1 MDLKKDLSFGKK
13 APVYPS
19 KTDINLIKT
28 EATKG
33 SNLTA
38 LLLFFVFLIA
48 LAFFAKFA
56 VIDPLASSM
65 SSSEEVDA
73 ARAELATLVLGNETY
88 AELTERYAQYIVTD
102 LKEEEASLASRNDVI
117 DLLESKIMGFA
128 NLSSIKVEGNKVSV
142 VCMGVD
148 LQTVSGLVQSIEQD
162 ERVSYVTVS
171 TAQERDGK
179 ASSATI
185 DITMKSPDEIISNT
199 SEVQE
204 DDAASNAAS
213 SEEGVSDGN

>member
-1 MDLKKDLSFGKK
+1 MNLKKELSFKKK

-33 SNLTA
+33 NSLTA
-38 LLLFFVFLIA
+38 LLLFFIFLIF
-48 LAFFAKFA
+48 LAFFTKFA
-56 VIDPLASSM
+56 VVDPLASSM
-65 SSSEEVDA
+65 NSSEEVNV

-88 AELTERYAQYIVTD
+88 TELTERYAQYIVTE
-102 LKEEEASLASRNDVI
+102 LSEEEVSLASRNDVI

-128 NLSSIKVEGNKVSV
+128 NLSSIIVDGNKVSV
-142 VCMGVD
+142 VCVGVD

-185 DITMKSPDEIISNT
+185 DITMKSPDEANDGT
-199 SEVQE
+199 SEGQE
-204 DDAASNAAS
+204 GSAASGAS
-213 SEEGVSDGN
+213 SAEGVSDGN